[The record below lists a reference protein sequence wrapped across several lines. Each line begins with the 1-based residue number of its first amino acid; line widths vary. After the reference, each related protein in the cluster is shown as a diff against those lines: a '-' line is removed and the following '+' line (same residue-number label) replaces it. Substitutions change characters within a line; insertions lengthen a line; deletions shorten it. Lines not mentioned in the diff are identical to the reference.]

1 MDIGQWFYTTGYAV
15 FGHVVK
21 ATERS
26 PRDNLTQWITT
37 QSKGFTKNSIEKI
50 SRAVLVYIYLVVSSQ
65 VKARS
70 TIAGNSAPAVDAQ
83 KVFKDTFNE
92 LIRGALSIDTK

>member
-15 FGHVVK
+15 FGHGVK

-26 PRDNLTQWITT
+26 PPDNLTQWITT
-37 QSKGFTKNSIEKI
+37 QSKGFTKNSFEKI

-83 KVFKDTFNE
+83 KVFKDTFND